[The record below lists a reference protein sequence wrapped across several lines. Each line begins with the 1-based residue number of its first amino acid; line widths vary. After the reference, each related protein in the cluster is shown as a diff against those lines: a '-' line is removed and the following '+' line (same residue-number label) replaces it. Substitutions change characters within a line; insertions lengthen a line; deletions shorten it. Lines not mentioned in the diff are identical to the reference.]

1 MISRD
6 SSAFN
11 LRASIMHAYA
21 TPIVYAY
28 RFIHLLYNLTILTI
42 SYTYIYTISNYDG
55 STCTSNYRLCV
66 CAVQHVLMIVEPT
79 KRDVRS
85 LQVEAVAVEMEDRA
99 APALGRPHAAAA
111 EVPRP
116 ALPRH
121 ARLQPLRSAHQ
132 HAHVRRVPGA
142 LRERRELR

>member
-1 MISRD
+1 M
-6 SSAFN
+6 
-11 LRASIMHAYA
+11 LR
-21 TPIVYAY
+21 V
-28 RFIHLLYNLTILTI
+28 
-42 SYTYIYTISNYDG
+42 
-55 STCTSNYRLCV
+55 RL
-66 CAVQHVLMIVEPT
+66 E
-79 KRDVRS
+79 
-85 LQVEAVAVEMEDRA
+85 VEAVAVEMEDRA
-99 APALGRPHAAAA
+99 APALLRAAAAA